1 MHLTKKRYPRTSSRR
16 VEASPTIENE
26 SYLPPVAAT
35 GIAPV
40 QNISEARL
48 EPIESPES
56 DRTSSSRRYVSP
68 SLTEI
73 AVQHNGADASGNVV
87 YMGDSANFKYVLHEV
102 GDPFQS
108 SQRHPFWGDN
118 LQRSMLDRLG
128 RSTQSAMRRIAE
140 EEQTHLRSSGTFNM
154 PVKTVSDSLIKVFA
168 RYSYPVFPIFDW
180 KYFYEKYDYDRISPL
195 LLNAI
200 YMVATF
206 HCPEST
212 LREAG
217 FSSRY
222 IAGLVFY
229 RRAKSLYD
237 SDYETDGVTIVQ
249 ATLLMSIW
257 WASPTQQKD
266 TWHWLGV
273 AANLAQSLGMHRW

>member
-1 MHLTKKRYPRTSSRR
+1 M
-16 VEASPTIENE
+16 
-26 SYLPPVAAT
+26 AAT

-48 EPIESPES
+48 EPTESPES

-73 AVQHNGADASGNVV
+73 AVQHDGADSGNIV

-102 GDPFQS
+102 GDPFQT

-128 RSTQSAMRRIAE
+128 RSTQSAMKSLAE
-140 EEQTHLRSSGTFNM
+140 EEQAYLRSSGTFNM
-154 PVKTVSDSLIKVFA
+154 PMKAVSDSLIDTFA

-180 KYFYEKYDYDRISPL
+180 KHFYEKYDNSRISPL

-206 HCPEST
+206 HCPESM
-212 LREAG
+212 LRGAG

-229 RRAKSLYD
+229 RRAKYLYD

-249 ATLLMSIW
+249 ATLLMSTW

-266 TWHWLGV
+266 TWYWLGV